1 MATFE
6 KRSGG
11 WRAKIRKKGYPV
23 MTATF
28 DKKSEAEK
36 WASSQEEAMNR
47 GRFVDLREAGRL
59 SLGDGL
65 RRYLKE
71 ITPTKRGS
79 KQESNRISGIWL
91 KSELAERPLSEITS
105 QDLSRHRDRRLKSG
119 VSASSV
125 KSELSIISVLYKQYD
140 QEWGMPGIPNPMTS
154 VRKPKVRN
162 DRDRR
167 LFDFEAKKL
176 IEYAGKKQKE
186 LPLIILLAQETAMR
200 RTELLT
206 LTADQV
212 HGDVAKLTETKNGHD
227 RDVPLS
233 EIAVDA
239 LQRLAKLNGQKDG
252 RYFSLKPNTVSN
264 YIPIV
269 CKAAGIKNFRFHDL
283 RHEATSRLFEL
294 GFEVMEV
301 AAITGH
307 LTLTQLK
314 RYTHLR
320 AGDLAAKINERRR
333 LAAQP
338 VAQP

>member
-28 DKKSEAEK
+28 DKKADAEK

-59 SLGDGL
+59 TLGDGL

-71 ITPTKRGS
+71 VTHLKRGS
-79 KQESNRISGIWL
+79 KQEANRINGVWL
-91 KSELAERPLSEITS
+91 KSDLADRPLAEITP
-105 QDLSRHRDRRLKSG
+105 QDLSRHRDCRLKSG
-119 VSASSV
+119 ISASSV

-140 QEWGMPGIPNPMTS
+140 QEWNMPGIPNPMSS
-154 VRKPKVRN
+154 VRKPKVKNGRN
-162 DRDRR
+162 RR
-167 LFDFEAKKL
+167 LSEVEAAKL
-176 IEYAGKKQKE
+176 IKYAGKKQKE
-186 LPLIILLAQETAMR
+186 LPLIILLAEETAMR

-206 LTADQV
+206 LTTDQV
-212 HGDVAKLTETKNGHD
+212 DGDIAKLTMTKNGYD
-227 RDVPLS
+227 REVPLS
-233 EIAVDA
+233 AVALDA
-239 LQRLAKLNGQKDG
+239 LGRLAKINAQKDG

-269 CKAAGIKNFRFHDL
+269 CKSAGIKNFRFHDL

-294 GFEVMEV
+294 GFATMEV

-307 LTLTQLK
+307 LTLSQLQ
-314 RYTHLR
+314 RYTHLN
-320 AGDLAAKINERRR
+320 ASDLANKINERRKAVR
-333 LAAQP
+333 QGA
-338 VAQP
+338 

>member
-11 WRAKIRKKGYPV
+11 WRAKIRKKGYPT

-28 DKKSEAEK
+28 DKKSDAEK
-36 WASSQEEAMNR
+36 WASVQEAAMVS

-65 RRYLKE
+65 RRYLSE
-71 ITPTKRGS
+71 ITPTKKGS
-79 KQESNRISGIWL
+79 KQEGDRIKGIWL
-91 KSELAERPLSEITS
+91 KSSLAERPLSEITS
-105 QDLSRHRDRRLKSG
+105 QDLSRHRDRRLKEG

-140 QEWGMPGIPNPMTS
+140 QEWGMPGIANPMDS

-162 DRDRR
+162 GRNRR
-167 LFDFEAKKL
+167 LSDAESKKL
-176 IEYAGKKQKE
+176 IRYAGKKQKE

-206 LTADQV
+206 MTVDQV
-212 HGDVAKLTETKNGHD
+212 HGDVAKLTKTKNGYD
-227 RDVPLS
+227 REVPLS

-239 LQRLAKLNGQKDG
+239 LKRLAEINKQKDG
-252 RYFSLKPNTVSN
+252 RYFSLRPNTVSN

-269 CKAAGIKNFRFHDL
+269 CRAAGVKDFRLHDL
-283 RHEATSRLFEL
+283 RHEATSRLFEM
-294 GFEVMEV
+294 GFETMEV
-301 AAITGH
+301 ASITGH
-307 LTLTQLK
+307 LTLSQLK
-314 RYTHLR
+314 RYTHLK

-333 LAAQP
+333 AAAQ
-338 VAQP
+338 